1 MVIASGTFQV
11 KDGIVNLDS
20 FVVTNE
26 KEFIKF
32 EKWCN
37 KKYVLIKPAISRFA
51 LHSNATLITLDYEI
65 LGINKRDVDLTYRMA
80 LTRLN
85 DLFGNVEELRKND
98 LREEITDAEVDE
110 FFADFSN
117 KWAK

>member
-1 MVIASGTFQV
+1 
-11 KDGIVNLDS
+11 
-20 FVVTNE
+20 
-26 KEFIKF
+26 
-32 EKWCN
+32 
-37 KKYVLIKPAISRFA
+37 
-51 LHSNATLITLDYEI
+51 
-65 LGINKRDVDLTYRMA
+65 MA